1 MGNYDV
7 ILSFTKNTATAGSC
21 DTLPAVAVFVL
32 CMLPIIPEGKENQG
46 NYQNAIGDRSSNQ
59 HPYKE
64 KFSRQTKTENT
75 AHHGQALS
83 VYLPTNWNHR
93 RICTKKQTT
102 FYDLCFIKCGLTVS
116 CVLFIL
122 SVIMMYPCT
131 RRSVTIS
138 AATDNIR
145 HSFTP
150 NS

>member
-32 CMLPIIPEGKENQG
+32 CKLPIIPEGKENQG

-93 RICTKKQTT
+93 RICTKKQTQGEMIPLESISHYVSDSDFGRT
-102 FYDLCFIKCGLTVS
+102 NTRISKIRWCSTRVTVTS
-116 CVLFIL
+116 
-122 SVIMMYPCT
+122 SV
-131 RRSVTIS
+131 S
-138 AATDNIR
+138 
-145 HSFTP
+145 
-150 NS
+150 